1 MFKILIQ
8 VFIILI
14 LILIILI
21 EKITILNQVFK
32 IRKDIQSFI

>member
-21 EKITILNQVFK
+21 EKHTILNQVFK